1 MTASVAGRGRL
12 AVTLDGTPL
21 LGRRTGIGRY
31 TEHLL
36 TALAGRPDLEVA
48 ATAFTLR
55 GWRGLAGAVPPGV
68 AARARPAPAR
78 ALRAAWTHGEWPPVS
93 LLAGRSDVF
102 HGTNF
107 VLPPTGRAG
116 GVVTVHDL
124 TFLTMPDTVDA
135 TSLALRDLVPRSLRR
150 AAAVCTPTETVA
162 GQLADAY
169 GPILPDVVVTPL
181 GVDERWFAAGPA
193 AGDGSGPDASGMA
206 DDRNAGHARV
216 RDRLRL
222 PERYLLFV
230 GTREPRKD
238 LRTLLAAYRSLKA
251 ESPGAPELM
260 LIGPDGWGEAETPPP
275 GARVL
280 GYLDQQDL
288 PAVVGGALALVM
300 PSRDEGFG
308 LPVLE
313 ALATGTEVV
322 ISDIPVL
329 REVAG
334 GFGRPFPVG
343 DADALAAVLASVV
356 EHGPGTPTERAA
368 RRAAAARRTWAA
380 CAERTVD
387 AYRAAAG

>member
-1 MTASVAGRGRL
+1 MTRSRPEPGRL

-36 TALAGRPDLEVA
+36 AALAARAGLAVS

-68 AARARPAPAR
+68 TPRARPAPAR
-78 ALRAAWTHGEWPPVS
+78 ALRAAWSHGEWPPVS

-124 TFLTMPDTVDA
+124 TFLTMPDVVDA
-135 TSLALRDLVPRSLRR
+135 TSRALQDLVPRGLRR
-150 AAAVCTPTETVA
+150 AAAVCTPSRTVA

-169 GPILPDVVVTPL
+169 GPILPEVVVTPL
-181 GVDERWFAAGPA
+181 GVDERWFATGAPA
-193 AGDGSGPDASGMA
+193 EAEHDAA
-206 DDRNAGHARV
+206 V
-216 RDRLRL
+216 RRRLDL
-222 PERYLLFV
+222 PARYLLFV

-238 LRTLLAAYRSLKA
+238 LRTLLAAHRRLTA
-251 ESPGAPELM
+251 DAPEGAPELL
-260 LIGPDGWGEAETPPP
+260 LIGPQGWGDQEVPPP
-275 GARVL
+275 GVRIL
-280 GYLDQQDL
+280 GYLSQEDL

-343 DADALAAVLASVV
+343 DADALADVLAAVV
-356 EHGPGTPTERAA
+356 RHGPATAAERAA
-368 RRAAAARRTWAA
+368 RRAAAGRWTWAA
-380 CAERTVD
+380 CAERTVQ
-387 AYRAAAG
+387 AYRLAAG